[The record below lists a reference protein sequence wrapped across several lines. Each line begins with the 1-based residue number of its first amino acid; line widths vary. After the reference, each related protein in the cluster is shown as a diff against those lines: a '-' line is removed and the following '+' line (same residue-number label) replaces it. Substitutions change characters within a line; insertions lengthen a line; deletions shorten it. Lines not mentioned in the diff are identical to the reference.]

1 MSFDVERIQDH
12 KLCVWLQESRVIFIH
27 AVLTNEDLCPGLP
40 LVNACHAGSPYPTV
54 AFEYKRRGGN
64 VKHSRVLVA
73 CNNCRSRK
81 VKCNRSNPHNSTSAC
96 ERCLSKGLRCEYT
109 TIEADV
115 SNPGVDMSP
124 VYLYPADQYNYSN
137 ATPQA
142 NPAMSTGLPA
152 MPGPGHNQLQHYQPN
167 FYGTQT
173 GGVHTYP
180 HYPSNT
186 GRSVPSPAYAS
197 TKSGWPFGM
206 PAQSPYHAGSRSSTN
221 PRETELFALGD
232 HVSVGIMLGI
242 ASSDASSFGMSDT

>member
-1 MSFDVERIQDH
+1 MTSQ
-12 KLCVWLQESRVIFIH
+12 S
-27 AVLTNEDLCPGLP
+27 
-40 LVNACHAGSPYPTV
+40 S
-54 AFEYKRRGGN
+54 

-221 PRETELFALGD
+221 PYANLQSSPNLFYAPLSQSRDGAICTGRPCFCG
-232 HVSVGIMLGI
+232 HHAGHS
-242 ASSDASSFGMSDT
+242 